1 MSADS
6 DNKSPLAELDL
17 DLHFLPS
24 WAQQPSDANRYAKY
38 TGNEESGRGDRR
50 GGRGFGGGGDR
61 GPRRDGGGGGGFR
74 GPRPQGQG
82 GQGGFRPEGQRGP
95 RPGGPGQGGD
105 RRGGGGGG
113 FRGRDDRRGGG
124 FRGRPEER
132 RELPPLPP
140 IDVNFIPEEKGVESL
155 ARQIK
160 LTGRAYPLFEIASL
174 VLKKPE
180 RYHVQLT
187 SQKKEGKA
195 VAPFFICQLDDS
207 IWLSEADAMH
217 HILDKHFDAF
227 YSSEK
232 IPTDPPKGTYTF
244 VAQDSV
250 SGAILGPPNYHDY
263 QNKLR
268 KLHQERFARVPFEMF
283 KSRIRI
289 VRDEAVVKKWL
300 EEQSF
305 RTEYTALNVPEAVKF
320 QSREE
325 VENHFKATHVPNVI
339 RVEESITLE
348 GPQAQSMQNRPFP
361 AIIRRAWDDQSRFP
375 IKVVNFLS
383 QQFARHGLHF
393 FKVNKTVTHVAVARP
408 RYLDMEATPV
418 GDSVRKI
425 VQFIETHPKTSRRK
439 LIQEFVPNAPVNAA
453 ATQQAPAPAAAP
465 TAPTEATAA
474 PAEGTAPAT
483 GEAAATTQT
492 PAATPAPAAQTVAP
506 TPELEA
512 LVRDLH
518 WLVHQGH
525 VIEFANGQLET
536 AKKPAPRPEKKKK
549 EEAPAAP
556 GAEGAPVSTE
566 TPEAAPVE
574 STASATSE
582 VVGESH
588 AEAPP
593 ETPAAETATHPP
605 GAETDTT
612 VAEAPE
618 SAEAQ
623 KPVETPAA

>member
-1 MSADS
+1 
-6 DNKSPLAELDL
+6 
-17 DLHFLPS
+17 
-24 WAQQPSDANRYAKY
+24 
-38 TGNEESGRGDRR
+38 
-50 GGRGFGGGGDR
+50 
-61 GPRRDGGGGGGFR
+61 
-74 GPRPQGQG
+74 
-82 GQGGFRPEGQRGP
+82 
-95 RPGGPGQGGD
+95 
-105 RRGGGGGG
+105 
-113 FRGRDDRRGGG
+113 
-124 FRGRPEER
+124 
-132 RELPPLPP
+132 
-140 IDVNFIPEEKGVESL
+140 
-155 ARQIK
+155 
-160 LTGRAYPLFEIASL
+160 LTGRAYPLFEIAGL
-174 VLKKPE
+174 ILKKPE
-180 RYHVQLT
+180 RYRVQLV

-195 VAPFFICQLDDS
+195 LAPIYICQLDDS

-283 KSRIRI
+283 KSRIKI

-300 EEQSF
+300 DEQSF
-305 RTEYTALNVPEAVKF
+305 RTEYTALNVPEAIKF

-325 VENHFKATHVPNVI
+325 VENHFKATHLPNVV

-348 GPQAQSMQNRPFP
+348 GPQAQSLQNRPFP
-361 AIIRRAWDDQSRFP
+361 ALIRRAWDEQSRFP
-375 IKVVNFLS
+375 IKVVNVLS
-383 QQFARHGLHF
+383 QQFARHSLHF

-425 VQFIETHPKTSRRK
+425 VQFIETHPKTTRRK
-439 LIQEFVPNAPVNAA
+439 LIQEFVPNIPATAA
-453 ATQQAPAPAAAP
+453 AAPAPAAA
-465 TAPTEATAA
+465 AAEATAA
-474 PAEGTAPAT
+474 PAEAATTAAEGAAPAT
-483 GEAAATTQT
+483 GEAAAAAQT
-492 PAATPAPAAQTVAP
+492 PAAAPAAQTVAP
-506 TPELEA
+506 SPELEA

-549 EEAPAAP
+549 EPATP
-556 GAEGAPVSTE
+556 AEGTAANVEAAGTVSTE

-574 STASATSE
+574 SSASATSE
-582 VVGESH
+582 VPGESH
-588 AEAPP
+588 AEPPP
-593 ETPAAETATHPP
+593 EVPAAETATHPP

-623 KPVETPAA
+623 KPVESPTV

>member
-1 MSADS
+1 M
-6 DNKSPLAELDL
+6 
-17 DLHFLPS
+17 
-24 WAQQPSDANRYAKY
+24 
-38 TGNEESGRGDRR
+38 
-50 GGRGFGGGGDR
+50 
-61 GPRRDGGGGGGFR
+61 
-74 GPRPQGQG
+74 
-82 GQGGFRPEGQRGP
+82 
-95 RPGGPGQGGD
+95 
-105 RRGGGGGG
+105 
-113 FRGRDDRRGGG
+113 
-124 FRGRPEER
+124 
-132 RELPPLPP
+132 
-140 IDVNFIPEEKGVESL
+140 
-155 ARQIK
+155 
-160 LTGRAYPLFEIASL
+160 TGRAYPLFEIATL

-180 RYHVQLT
+180 RYHVQLV
-187 SQKKEGKA
+187 SQKKDGKA
-195 VAPFFICQLDDS
+195 LAPFYICQLDDS

-232 IPTDPPKGTYTF
+232 IPTEPPKGTYTF

-250 SGAILGPPNYHDY
+250 SGTILGPPNYHDY

-268 KLHQERFARVPFEMF
+268 KLHQERFPRVPFEMF

-305 RTEYTALNVPEAVKF
+305 RTEYTALNVPEAVKL
-320 QSREE
+320 QTREE
-325 VENHFKATHVPNVI
+325 VENHFKATHLPNVV

-348 GPQAQSMQNRPFP
+348 GVQAQSMQNRPFP
-361 AIIRRAWDDQSRFP
+361 AIIRRAWDEQSRFP
-375 IKVVNFLS
+375 IKVVNVLS

-418 GDSVRKI
+418 GESVRKI
-425 VQFIETHPKTSRRK
+425 VQFIETHPKTTRRK
-439 LIQEFVPNAPVNAA
+439 LIQEFVPNAPSMTAPPAGRQVAVSTAA
-453 ATQQAPAPAAAP
+453 PTEGTQAPAEAA
-465 TAPTEATAA
+465 TT
-474 PAEGTAPAT
+474 PAEGAAPAT
-483 GEAAATTQT
+483 GEAAGAAQT
-492 PAATPAPAAQTVAP
+492 PAAAPAAPTIAP
-506 TPELEA
+506 SPELEA

-549 EEAPAAP
+549 EEAPAAAP
-556 GAEGAPVSTE
+556 AEGAAAVSTE

-582 VVGESH
+582 VPGESP
-588 AEAPP
+588 AEPPP

-618 SAEAQ
+618 SAREEA
-623 KPVETPAA
+623 KPAETPAI

>member
-1 MSADS
+1 M
-6 DNKSPLAELDL
+6 
-17 DLHFLPS
+17 
-24 WAQQPSDANRYAKY
+24 
-38 TGNEESGRGDRR
+38 
-50 GGRGFGGGGDR
+50 
-61 GPRRDGGGGGGFR
+61 
-74 GPRPQGQG
+74 
-82 GQGGFRPEGQRGP
+82 
-95 RPGGPGQGGD
+95 
-105 RRGGGGGG
+105 
-113 FRGRDDRRGGG
+113 
-124 FRGRPEER
+124 
-132 RELPPLPP
+132 
-140 IDVNFIPEEKGVESL
+140 ESL

-160 LTGRAYPLFEIASL
+160 LTGRAYPLFEIAGL
-174 VLKKPE
+174 ILKKPE
-180 RYHVQLT
+180 RYHVQFV

-195 VAPFFICQLDDS
+195 VAPLYICQLDDS

-268 KLHQERFARVPFEMF
+268 KLHQERFSRVPFDVF
-283 KSRIRI
+283 KSRIKI

-305 RTEYTALNVPEAVKF
+305 RTEYTTLNVPEPVKF
-320 QSREE
+320 QTLEE
-325 VENHFKATHVPNVI
+325 VENHFKATHLPNVV
-339 RVEESITLE
+339 RVEESITLD
-348 GPQAQSMQNRPFP
+348 GPAAQSLQNRPFP
-361 AIIRRAWDDQSRFP
+361 AMIRRAWDEQSRFP
-375 IKVVNFLS
+375 IKVVNVLS

-408 RYLDMEATPV
+408 HYLDMEATPV
-418 GDSVRKI
+418 SESVRKI
-425 VQFIETHPKTSRRK
+425 VQFIETHPKTTRRK
-439 LIQEFVPNAPVNAA
+439 LIQEFVPNAPVTTT
-453 ATQQAPAPAAAP
+453 ATPAPAPAA
-465 TAPTEATAA
+465 EATPAPAEAATA
-474 PAEGTAPAT
+474 PAEGAAPAT
-483 GEAAATTQT
+483 GEATAAAQT
-492 PAATPAPAAQTVAP
+492 PAAAPTVAP
-506 TPELEA
+506 SPELEA

-549 EEAPAAP
+549 EEPAAATAAD
-556 GAEGAPVSTE
+556 GTAPVSTE

-582 VVGESH
+582 VPGESH
-588 AEAPP
+588 AEPPP
-593 ETPAAETATHPP
+593 EVPAAETATHPP

-618 SAEAQ
+618 SAEQPKAN
-623 KPVETPAA
+623 ETPAA

>member
-1 MSADS
+1 MSSDS

-24 WAQQPSDANRYAKY
+24 WAQQPADANRYAKY
-38 TGNEESGRGDRR
+38 TGNEESGGGDRR
-50 GGRGFGGGGDR
+50 RGRSFGGGGDR
-61 GPRRDGGGGGGFR
+61 GPRRDFGR

-82 GQGGFRPEGQRGP
+82 GGGPRPGGDRGP
-95 RPGGPGQGGD
+95 RPGGGPGGQGD

-160 LTGRAYPLFEIASL
+160 LTGRAYPLFEIATL
-174 VLKKPE
+174 ILKKPE
-180 RYHVQLT
+180 RYRVQLI

-195 VAPFFICQLDDS
+195 VAPIYICQLDDS

-250 SGAILGPPNYHDY
+250 SGTILGPPNYHDY

-268 KLHQERFARVPFEMF
+268 KLHQERFSRVPFEMF
-283 KSRIRI
+283 KSRIKI

-300 EEQSF
+300 DEQSF
-305 RTEYTALNVPEAVKF
+305 RTEYTALNVPEAIKF

-325 VENHFKATHVPNVI
+325 VENHFKATHLPNVV
-339 RVEESITLE
+339 RVEESITLD
-348 GPQAQSMQNRPFP
+348 GPQAQSLQNRPFP
-361 AIIRRAWDDQSRFP
+361 ALIRRAWDEQSRFP
-375 IKVVNFLS
+375 IKVVNVLS

-393 FKVNKTVTHVAVARP
+393 FKVNKSVTHVAVARP

-418 GDSVRKI
+418 GESVRKI
-425 VQFIETHPKTSRRK
+425 VQFIETHPKTTRRK
-439 LIQEFVPNAPVNAA
+439 LIQEFVPNAPMTAA
-453 ATQQAPAPAAAP
+453 ATPAPQ
-465 TAPTEATAA
+465 AA
-474 PAEGTAPAT
+474 PAGTAQVPAEAATTPAEGGAPAT
-483 GEAAATTQT
+483 GEAAAAAQT
-492 PAATPAPAAQTVAP
+492 PAAAPAPATVAP
-506 TPELEA
+506 SPELEA

-556 GAEGAPVSTE
+556 AGEGAAAVSTE
-566 TPEAAPVE
+566 NPEAAPVE
-574 STASATSE
+574 SSASATSE
-582 VVGESH
+582 VSGESQ

-593 ETPAAETATHPP
+593 EVPAAETATRPP
-605 GAETDTT
+605 GGETDTT

-618 SAEAQ
+618 SSEQ
-623 KPVETPAA
+623 KPAETPAVS

>member
-1 MSADS
+1 MSAES

-24 WAQQPSDANRYAKY
+24 WAQQPADANRFAKY
-38 TGNEESGRGDRR
+38 TGNEESGGGDRR
-50 GGRGFGGGGDR
+50 GGRRFDNRDR
-61 GPRRDGGGGGGFR
+61 GPRRDGPPR

-82 GQGGFRPEGQRGP
+82 QGGPRPQGQGGP
-95 RPGGPGQGGD
+95 RPGGFGAQGGGD

-113 FRGRDDRRGGG
+113 FRGRDDRRGG
-124 FRGRPEER
+124 FRGGRPEER

-140 IDVNFIPEEKGVESL
+140 IEVNFVPEEKGVESL

-160 LTGRAYPLFEIASL
+160 LTGRAYPLFEIAGL
-174 VLKKPE
+174 ILKKPE
-180 RYHVQLT
+180 RYHVQFT
-187 SQKKEGKA
+187 SQKKDGKA
-195 VAPFFICQLDDS
+195 TVPFYICQLDDS

-268 KLHQERFARVPFEMF
+268 KLHQERFSRVPFEMF

-305 RTEYTALNVPEAVKF
+305 RTEYPALNVPEAVKL
-320 QSREE
+320 QTREE
-325 VENHFKATHVPNVI
+325 VENHFKATHLPNVV
-339 RVEESITLE
+339 RVEESITLD
-348 GPQAQSMQNRPFP
+348 GPAAQSMQSRPFP
-361 AIIRRAWDDQSRFP
+361 AVIRRAWDEQSRFP
-375 IKVVNFLS
+375 IKVVNILS

-408 RYLDMEATPV
+408 HYLDMEATPV
-418 GDSVRKI
+418 SESVQKI
-425 VQFIETHPKTSRRK
+425 VQFIETHPKTTRRK
-439 LIQEFVPNAPVNAA
+439 LIQEFVPNAPMTSA
-453 ATQQAPAPAAAP
+453 ATAPAAQPAPAPAEAAG
-465 TAPTEATAA
+465 A
-474 PAEGTAPAT
+474 PAEGASPTT
-483 GEAAATTQT
+483 GETTAAAQT
-492 PAATPAPAAQTVAP
+492 PAVAPTVAP
-506 TPELEA
+506 SPELEA

-549 EEAPAAP
+549 EPVAA
-556 GAEGAPVSTE
+556 GADGTAAVSTE

-574 STASATSE
+574 SSASASSE

-588 AEAPP
+588 AEPPP
-593 ETPAAETATHPP
+593 EVPAAETATHPP

-612 VAEAPE
+612 VAEAAE
-618 SAEAQ
+618 SAGES
-623 KPVETPAA
+623 KPAA

>member
-17 DLHFLPS
+17 DLHFLPA
-24 WAQQPSDANRYAKY
+24 WAQQPTDANRYAKY

-50 GGRGFGGGGDR
+50 GGRGFGGGDR
-61 GPRRDGGGGGGFR
+61 GPRRDGGGGGGR

-82 GQGGFRPEGQRGP
+82 GGGGFRPEGQRGP
-95 RPGGPGQGGD
+95 RPGGPGGPGGD
-105 RRGGGGGG
+105 RRGGGGQGG
-113 FRGRDDRRGGG
+113 FRGRDDRRGG
-124 FRGRPEER
+124 FRGGRPEER

-140 IDVNFIPEEKGVESL
+140 IEVNFVPEEKGVESL

-160 LTGRAYPLFEIASL
+160 LTGRAYPLFEIATL

-180 RYHVQLT
+180 RYHVQLV

-195 VAPFFICQLDDS
+195 LAPFYICQLDDS

-250 SGAILGPPNYHDY
+250 SGVILGPPNYHDY

-268 KLHQERFARVPFEMF
+268 KLHQERFSRVPFEMF
-283 KSRIRI
+283 KSRIKI

-305 RTEYTALNVPEAVKF
+305 RTEYTALNVPEAIKF

-361 AIIRRAWDDQSRFP
+361 ALIRRGWDDQSRFP
-375 IKVVNFLS
+375 IKVVNVLS

-393 FKVNKTVTHVAVARP
+393 FKVNKSVTHVAVARP

-425 VQFIETHPKTSRRK
+425 VEFIETHPKTTRRK
-439 LIQEFVPNAPVNAA
+439 LIQEFVPNAPTNAA
-453 ATQQAPAPAAAP
+453 AATPAPQASAPAES
-465 TAPTEATAA
+465 TAAA
-474 PAEGTAPAT
+474 PAEGAAPAT
-483 GEAAATTQT
+483 NETAAAAPT
-492 PAATPAPAAQTVAP
+492 PAVAPASSTVAP

-536 AKKPAPRPEKKKK
+536 AKKPAPRPERKKK
-549 EEAPAAP
+549 EEAPAAQAD
-556 GAEGAPVSTE
+556 GATPPAVSTE

-574 STASATSE
+574 SSASATSE
-582 VVGESH
+582 VPGESH
-588 AEAPP
+588 AEPPP
-593 ETPAAETATHPP
+593 EVPAAETATHPP

-612 VAEAPE
+612 VAEGPE
-618 SAEAQ
+618 TAEAS
-623 KPVETPAA
+623 KPAELPAI

>member
-1 MSADS
+1 
-6 DNKSPLAELDL
+6 
-17 DLHFLPS
+17 
-24 WAQQPSDANRYAKY
+24 
-38 TGNEESGRGDRR
+38 
-50 GGRGFGGGGDR
+50 
-61 GPRRDGGGGGGFR
+61 
-74 GPRPQGQG
+74 
-82 GQGGFRPEGQRGP
+82 
-95 RPGGPGQGGD
+95 
-105 RRGGGGGG
+105 
-113 FRGRDDRRGGG
+113 
-124 FRGRPEER
+124 
-132 RELPPLPP
+132 
-140 IDVNFIPEEKGVESL
+140 
-155 ARQIK
+155 
-160 LTGRAYPLFEIASL
+160 LTGRAYPLFEIAGL
-174 VLKKPE
+174 ILKKPE
-180 RYHVQLT
+180 RYHVQLV

-195 VAPFFICQLDDS
+195 LAPIYICQLDDS

-227 YSSEK
+227 YASEK

-250 SGAILGPPNYHDY
+250 SGTILGPPNYHDY

-268 KLHQERFARVPFEMF
+268 KLHQERFSRVPFDMF

-289 VRDEAVVKKWL
+289 VRDEAVVKKWI

-305 RTEYTALNVPEAVKF
+305 RTEYTALNIPEPIKL

-325 VENHFKATHVPNVI
+325 VENHFKATHLPNVV

-348 GPQAQSMQNRPFP
+348 GPQAQSLHNRPFP
-361 AIIRRAWDDQSRFP
+361 ALIRRAWDEQSRFP
-375 IKVVNFLS
+375 IKVVNVLS

-418 GDSVRKI
+418 GESVRKI
-425 VQFIETHPKTSRRK
+425 VQFIETHPKTTRRK
-439 LIQEFVPNAPVNAA
+439 LIQEFVPNVPATTA
-453 ATQQAPAPAAAP
+453 ATAPAAAP
-465 TAPTEATAA
+465 AAAAPTEG
-474 PAEGTAPAT
+474 GTAPAESATVPAEGAAPPT
-483 GEAAATTQT
+483 GEAAAAAQT
-492 PAATPAPAAQTVAP
+492 PAAAPAAQTVAP
-506 TPELEA
+506 SPELEA

-549 EEAPAAP
+549 ETPAAAEGTP
-556 GAEGAPVSTE
+556 AAEGAVSTE

-574 STASATSE
+574 SSASATSE
-582 VVGESH
+582 VPGESH
-588 AEAPP
+588 AEPPP
-593 ETPAAETATHPP
+593 ETPAAETETHPP

-618 SAEAQ
+618 SAEAH

>member
-1 MSADS
+1 M
-6 DNKSPLAELDL
+6 
-17 DLHFLPS
+17 
-24 WAQQPSDANRYAKY
+24 
-38 TGNEESGRGDRR
+38 
-50 GGRGFGGGGDR
+50 
-61 GPRRDGGGGGGFR
+61 
-74 GPRPQGQG
+74 
-82 GQGGFRPEGQRGP
+82 
-95 RPGGPGQGGD
+95 
-105 RRGGGGGG
+105 
-113 FRGRDDRRGGG
+113 
-124 FRGRPEER
+124 
-132 RELPPLPP
+132 
-140 IDVNFIPEEKGVESL
+140 NFIPEEKGVESL

-160 LTGRAYPLFEIASL
+160 LTGRAYPLFEIATL

-180 RYHVQLT
+180 RYQVQFV

-195 VAPFFICQLDDS
+195 LAPFFICQLDDS

-232 IPTDPPKGTYTF
+232 IPTEPPKGTYTF
-244 VAQDSV
+244 VAQESI
-250 SGAILGPPNYHDY
+250 SGVILGPPNYHDY

-268 KLHQERFARVPFEMF
+268 KLHQERFSRVPFEAF
-283 KSRIRI
+283 KSRIKI

-305 RTEYTALNVPEAVKF
+305 RTEYTALNVPEAIKF

-325 VENHFKATHVPNVI
+325 VENHFKTTHMPNVV
-339 RVEESITLE
+339 RVEESLTME
-348 GPQAQSMQNRPFP
+348 GPQAQTLQNRPFP
-361 AIIRRAWDDQSRFP
+361 ALIRRAWDEQSRFP
-375 IKVVNFLS
+375 IKVVNVLS

-418 GDSVRKI
+418 GESVRKI
-425 VQFIETHPKTSRRK
+425 VQFIETHPKTTRRK
-439 LIQEFVPNAPVNAA
+439 LIQEFVPNAPAL
-453 ATQQAPAPAAAP
+453 TPQTAPAAAP
-465 TAPTEATAA
+465 AVSPPAPGAEGPAPAEGAPSASAEAPAATAA
-474 PAEGTAPAT
+474 PA
-483 GEAAATTQT
+483 
-492 PAATPAPAAQTVAP
+492 VAP
-506 TPELEA
+506 SPELEA

-549 EEAPAAP
+549 EEAAAAPGDGTPAAP
-556 GAEGAPVSTE
+556 VATD

-582 VVGESH
+582 VPGESH
-588 AEAPP
+588 AEPPP
-593 ETPAAETATHPP
+593 EVPAAETATHPP

-612 VAEAPE
+612 VAMGPEKVDGPE
-618 SAEAQ
+618 S
-623 KPVETPAA
+623 KPIETPSA

>member
-24 WAQQPSDANRYAKY
+24 WAQQPADANRFAKY
-38 TGNEESGRGDRR
+38 TGNEESGGGDRR
-50 GGRGFGGGGDR
+50 RGGGRGFGGGGGDR
-61 GPRRDGGGGGGFR
+61 GPRRDFR

-82 GQGGFRPEGQRGP
+82 GPRPDGQRGP
-95 RPGGPGQGGD
+95 RPSGPGGPGQGGD

-113 FRGRDDRRGGG
+113 FRGRDDRRGG
-124 FRGRPEER
+124 FRGRPDER

-140 IDVNFIPEEKGVESL
+140 IDVNFIPEDKGVESL

-160 LTGRAYPLFEIASL
+160 LTGRAYPLFEIANL
-174 VLKKPE
+174 ILKKAE
-180 RYHVQLT
+180 RYRVQFA
-187 SQKKEGKA
+187 SQKKDGKA
-195 VAPFFICQLDDS
+195 VAPLYICQLDDS

-244 VAQDSV
+244 VAQDAV
-250 SGAILGPPNYHDY
+250 SGTILGPPNYHDY

-268 KLHQERFARVPFEMF
+268 KLHQDRFSRVPFDMF
-283 KSRIRI
+283 KSRIKI

-305 RTEYTALNVPEAVKF
+305 RTEYTALNVPEAIKL

-325 VENHFKATHVPNVI
+325 VENHFKATHVPNVM
-339 RVEESITLE
+339 RVEDSITLD
-348 GPQAQSMQNRPFP
+348 GADAQALQNRPFP
-361 AIIRRAWDDQSRFP
+361 ALLRRAWDEQSRFP
-375 IKVVNFLS
+375 IKVVNVLS

-393 FKVNKTVTHVAVARP
+393 FKVNKSVTHVAIARP

-418 GDSVRKI
+418 GESVRKI
-425 VQFIETHPKTSRRK
+425 VQFIETHPKTTRRK
-439 LIQEFVPNAPVNAA
+439 LIQEFVPNAPLNAA
-453 ATQQAPAPAAAP
+453 TTPPIGSSPAPAEVAATPAEGAAPTTSEAAPAAAQTP
-465 TAPTEATAA
+465 TTAPSAS
-474 PAEGTAPAT
+474 
-483 GEAAATTQT
+483 
-492 PAATPAPAAQTVAP
+492 TVAP
-506 TPELEA
+506 SPELEA

-549 EEAPAAP
+549 EPAP
-556 GAEGAPVSTE
+556 GAAVEGATSAEASAGVSTE
-566 TPEAAPVE
+566 TPEAAPME
-574 STASATSE
+574 SSASATSE
-582 VVGESH
+582 VAGESH
-588 AEAPP
+588 AEPPP
-593 ETPAAETATHPP
+593 EVPAAETATHPP

-612 VAEAPE
+612 VAEAAE
-618 SAEAQ
+618 S
-623 KPVETPAA
+623 KSKETPAA

>member
-1 MSADS
+1 MSSDS

-17 DLHFLPS
+17 DLAFLPA
-24 WAQQPSDANRYAKY
+24 WAQKPADANQYAKY
-38 TGNEESGRGDRR
+38 TGNEESG
-50 GGRGFGGGGDR
+50 GGRRARFGGGDR
-61 GPRRDGGGGGGFR
+61 GPRRDFGGGGGGR

-82 GQGGFRPEGQRGP
+82 GPRPEGQRGP
-95 RPGGPGQGGD
+95 RPDGPRGQGGD
-105 RRGGGGGG
+105 RRGGGGG
-113 FRGRDDRRGGG
+113 FRGRGG
-124 FRGRPEER
+124 FRGGRPDER
-132 RELPPLPP
+132 RELPPLPA

-160 LTGRAYPLFEIASL
+160 LTGRAYPLFEIATL

-180 RYHVQLT
+180 RYHVQFA

-195 VAPFFICQLDDS
+195 VAPLYICQLDDS
-207 IWLSEADAMH
+207 VWLSEADAMH

-244 VAQDSV
+244 VAQDAV
-250 SGAILGPPNYHDY
+250 SGVILGPPNYHDY

-268 KLHQERFARVPFEMF
+268 KLHQDRFSRVPFDMF
-283 KSRIRI
+283 KSRIKI

-305 RTEYTALNVPEAVKF
+305 RTEYTTLNVPEASKL

-325 VENHFKATHVPNVI
+325 VENHFKSTHLPNVV
-339 RVEESITLE
+339 RVEESITLD
-348 GPQAQSMQNRPFP
+348 GPAAMALQNRPFP
-361 AIIRRAWDDQSRFP
+361 ALIRRAWDEQSRFP
-375 IKVVNFLS
+375 IKVVNILS

-408 RYLDMEATPV
+408 HYLDMEATPV
-418 GDSVRKI
+418 SDSVKKI
-425 VQFIETHPKTSRRK
+425 VQFIETHPKTTRRK
-439 LIQEFVPNAPVNAA
+439 LIQEFVPNAPVNAP
-453 ATQQAPAPAAAP
+453 QAPPAPPAPAETAAAPVEGAAPAAGEASAAAQTPAAAP
-465 TAPTEATAA
+465 T
-474 PAEGTAPAT
+474 
-483 GEAAATTQT
+483 
-492 PAATPAPAAQTVAP
+492 VAP
-506 TPELEA
+506 SPELEA

-549 EEAPAAP
+549 EETPAAAT
-556 GAEGAPVSTE
+556 GEAVSTE

-582 VVGESH
+582 VPGESQ
-588 AEAPP
+588 AEPPP
-593 ETPAAETATHPP
+593 EVPAAETATHPP

-612 VAEAPE
+612 VAEA
-618 SAEAQ
+618 AEQ
-623 KPVETPAA
+623 PKPTETPTA

>member
-1 MSADS
+1 MSAES

-38 TGNEESGRGDRR
+38 TGNEEAGGGDRR
-50 GGRGFGGGGDR
+50 GGRRFDNRDR
-61 GPRRDGGGGGGFR
+61 GPRRDGPR

-82 GQGGFRPEGQRGP
+82 GQGGPRPEGQRGP
-95 RPGGPGQGGD
+95 RPGGFGGGQGGD

-113 FRGRDDRRGGG
+113 FRGRDDRRGG
-124 FRGRPEER
+124 FRGGRPDER

-140 IDVNFIPEEKGVESL
+140 IEVNFIPEDKGVESL

-160 LTGRAYPLFEIASL
+160 LTGRAYPLFEIAGL
-174 VLKKPE
+174 ILKKPE
-180 RYHVQLT
+180 RYHVQFT
-187 SQKKEGKA
+187 SQKKDGKPA
-195 VAPFFICQLDDS
+195 VPFYVCALDDS

-250 SGAILGPPNYHDY
+250 SGTILGPPNYHDY

-268 KLHQERFARVPFEMF
+268 KLHQERFSRVPFEMF
-283 KSRIRI
+283 KSRIKI

-305 RTEYTALNVPEAVKF
+305 RTEYTSLNVPEPVKL

-325 VENHFKATHVPNVI
+325 VENHFKATHLPNVV
-339 RVEESITLE
+339 RVEESITLD
-348 GPQAQSMQNRPFP
+348 GPAAQSLQSRPFP
-361 AIIRRAWDDQSRFP
+361 AVIRRAWDEQSRFP
-375 IKVVNFLS
+375 IKVVNVLS

-418 GDSVRKI
+418 SESVQKI
-425 VQFIETHPKTSRRK
+425 VQFIETHPKTTRRK
-439 LIQEFVPNAPVNAA
+439 LIQEFVPNAPVTTNAA
-453 ATQQAPAPAAAP
+453 PATPPPAAEAVAAPAEGAAPASGEATAAAQAPAAAP
-465 TAPTEATAA
+465 T
-474 PAEGTAPAT
+474 
-483 GEAAATTQT
+483 
-492 PAATPAPAAQTVAP
+492 VAP
-506 TPELEA
+506 SPELEA

-549 EEAPAAP
+549 EEPAAAANAD
-556 GAEGAPVSTE
+556 GTAAVSTE

-574 STASATSE
+574 SSASASSE

-588 AEAPP
+588 AEPPP
-593 ETPAAETATHPP
+593 EVPAAETATHPP

-612 VAEAPE
+612 VAEA
-618 SAEAQ
+618 AEQPNAN
-623 KPVETPAA
+623 ETPTA